1 MSYSEN
7 KWAKLGQ
14 DHTNKTKTST
24 TNGEIQSKAHKYTTS
39 EQFVKAYSEAFLNYL
54 DSRFSKTRAIH
65 IADIAAQQA
74 AFAEAFVQFVDLV
87 EKLDNK

>member
-1 MSYSEN
+1 MSYNEN
-7 KWAKLGQ
+7 KWQKLGQ
-14 DHTNKTKTST
+14 DHANQTKTTT

-54 DSRFSKTRAIH
+54 DSRFGKTKAVH
-65 IADIAAQQA
+65 IVDVAAEQA
-74 AFAEAFVQFVDLV
+74 AFAEAFVQFVNLI